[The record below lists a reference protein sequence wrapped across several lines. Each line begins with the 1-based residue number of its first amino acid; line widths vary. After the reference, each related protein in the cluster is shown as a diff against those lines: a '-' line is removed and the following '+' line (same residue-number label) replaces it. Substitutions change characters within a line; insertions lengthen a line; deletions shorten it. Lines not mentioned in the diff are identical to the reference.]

1 MVRDE
6 MKKLLL
12 LLVFSLMATATSYAK
27 KPVICGSN
35 WPVWEVVHAMAELNQ
50 IDEFEYRYEKYETC
64 VAAFQSGVRD
74 MTFVTLYDFISMQRI
89 KNNGIILAATD
100 YSSGG
105 DGVVL
110 HANSGSLNGKKL
122 GLQSNSISLYFTHL
136 FLNKQGLSLNDI
148 QIINVNSDKVS
159 EAFLKN
165 SQLAGVVGWNP
176 NLDEAIKG
184 GGQLK
189 ATSADFPENIFDL
202 VVVNRESFKQNPD
215 LYLSFLKKHFNAV
228 NDKAILAKMAALSQ
242 VPVNEFEL
250 WLSDAHIYKDAAGS
264 LATFPRM
271 KAVAR
276 EVQSFLKTPPKSLKG
291 RIRKSFGDVA
301 LDTDRLFD
309 DSLLKQLK

>member
-1 MVRDE
+1 
-6 MKKLLL
+6 MKKLLM
-12 LLVFSLMATATSYAK
+12 LLVFSLITTATSYAK

-74 MTFVTLYDFISMQRI
+74 MTFVTLYDFISMQRV
-89 KNNGIILAATD
+89 KNNGVILAATD

-110 HANSGSLNGKKL
+110 HGNSGSLNGKKL

-136 FLNKQGLSLNDI
+136 FLKKQGLSLNDI
-148 QIINVNSDKVS
+148 QIINVSSDKVS

-165 SQLAGVVGWNP
+165 KQLAGVVGWNP

-184 GGQLK
+184 GGKLT

-202 VVVNRESFKQNPD
+202 VVVNRDAYKQNPE
-215 LYLSFLKKHFNAV
+215 LYLNFVKKYFNAV

-242 VPVNEFEL
+242 VPVKEFEL
-250 WLSDAHIYKDAAGS
+250 WLSDAHIYQDAASS
-264 LATFPRM
+264 LAAFPRM
-271 KAVAR
+271 KTVAD
-276 EVQSFLKTPPKSLKG
+276 EVQAFFKTPPKSLKG
-291 RIRKSFGDVA
+291 RIRKSFGDVS
-301 LDTDRLFD
+301 LNTEQLFD
-309 DSLLKQLK
+309 DSVLKKLK